1 MGNHSRQNG
10 HSSTMNRRY
19 SNWGKRLSALLISC
33 LTVLLASAQ
42 TQYNLRD
49 FNGVEVSGFIKVFIT
64 QSENYSISVEESRN
78 PNVKTIVEKN
88 GQTLNIYT
96 KVLKKKR
103 VTRDG
108 DSPIVHIAMPRL
120 SNLKAKG
127 AVSMNVESMKTGDF
141 IATISGASKLTVG
154 SMSCGD
160 MTLNCS
166 GASDMKVQKLSCN
179 ALQSLLTG
187 ASKLTSDIFCKGDMK
202 LNCSGASKQEL
213 TIQGQSLNV
222 TNSGASKS
230 IIKFNG
236 GQVEAKNSGAGKMQL
251 AVDCEYLNASNSG
264 ASKFIITGTADRT
277 DIDLSGAS
285 KIDTSGL
292 NKY

>member
-1 MGNHSRQNG
+1 
-10 HSSTMNRRY
+10 MNRRY